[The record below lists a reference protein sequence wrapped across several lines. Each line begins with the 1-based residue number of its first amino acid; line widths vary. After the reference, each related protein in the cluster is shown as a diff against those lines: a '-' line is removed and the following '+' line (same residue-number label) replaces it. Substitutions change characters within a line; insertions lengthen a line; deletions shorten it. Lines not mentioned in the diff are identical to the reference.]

1 MAEYLVDSNFFIQAS
16 RYYYPLD
23 IATGFWSK
31 VKELAND
38 GKLISIDK
46 VQNELEQGKDEL
58 WNWCVNEL
66 PANFFKPTRAVEVV
80 STYAV
85 VVNWAQSK
93 SDHFLPKA
101 IEEFMGEDEAD
112 AWLVAYANAH
122 QLKIVTYEVSAP
134 LAKARIKIPEACSG
148 VGATYCNPME
158 MFRALGVKF

>member
-16 RYYYPLD
+16 RFHYPLD

-38 GKLISIDK
+38 EKLISIDK
-46 VQNELEQGKDEL
+46 VQSELEEGMDDL
-58 WNWCVNEL
+58 WDWCMNEL
-66 PANFFKPTRAVEVV
+66 PANFFKGTRSTEVV
-80 STYAV
+80 NNYAL
-85 VVNWAQSK
+85 VVNWAQSR
-93 SDHFLPKA
+93 SHHFLPKV

-112 AWLVAYANAH
+112 AWLVAYANAY

-134 LAKARIKIPEACSG
+134 LAKARIKIPEACDG

-158 MFRALGVKF
+158 MFRTLSVKF